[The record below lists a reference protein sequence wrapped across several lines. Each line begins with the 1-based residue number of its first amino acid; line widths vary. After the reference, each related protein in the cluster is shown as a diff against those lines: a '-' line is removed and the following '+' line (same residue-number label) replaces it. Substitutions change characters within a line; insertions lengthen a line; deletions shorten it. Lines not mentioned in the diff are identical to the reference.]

1 MTAQGPRGNPIRG
14 AYEAVWR
21 GSAGWC
27 ANTSPPRR
35 EKKRQPS
42 KKHNLTIISYAASVG
57 AAPRERDAD
66 GAFDGAFDGAA
77 DGSADAAAAS
87 LVGGTAATPAVHL
100 VLGLVRRNILLP
112 RPAAAQRRP
121 KPARVGAKTSRCI
134 A

>member
-1 MTAQGPRGNPIRG
+1 MA
-14 AYEAVWR
+14 
-21 GSAGWC
+21 
-27 ANTSPPRR
+27 PPGGVQTPPHSG
-35 EKKRQPS
+35 EKKKRQPS

-66 GAFDGAFDGAA
+66 GAFDGAFDGA
-77 DGSADAAAAS
+77 ADAAAAS